1 MNEPYVDAT
10 DSNGSQLKLYIDEF
24 ITTMNGGTEIIG
36 YQIQL
41 DDGSN
46 GAFYT
51 VLGAIDNTLD
61 TEVIVT
67 SDIVK
72 GKTYRARYRAINS
85 IGPGPWS
92 PIAYITASTVPKA
105 PSLPI
110 VTNVDHTKVVLSLS
124 ETTDDGGSSILSYH
138 LFINEGVD
146 GSAYHAVTT
155 YDGSSLTT
163 TINVGTVY
171 GTIPS

>member
-1 MNEPYVDAT
+1 
-10 DSNGSQLKLYIDEF
+10 
-24 ITTMNGGTEIIG
+24 MNGGTEIIG

-41 DDGSN
+41 DDGNN
-46 GAFYT
+46 GPFTT
-51 VLGAIDNTLD
+51 VLGQSDNTLD
-61 TEVIVT
+61 TEVTV
-67 SDIVK
+67 SSGIVK

-92 PIAYITASTVPKA
+92 PIAYIAASTVPKA
-105 PSLPI
+105 PPMPI
-110 VTNVDHTKVVLSLS
+110 VTEVDNTKVVLSLS

-138 LFINEGVD
+138 LYINEGVD

-171 GTIPS
+171 GTMTVSLGLVYTFKFTAENAMGPSDDSNLL